1 MLKTNL
7 RRAIDPRHA
16 KAFDTSEL
24 RNEFLIDNLWS
35 PDEVCLT
42 YTQYDRMIVG
52 GATPTSQP
60 LTIDGVDQTG
70 TDSWLD
76 RREAV
81 IVSLGETGTVE
92 ANGKT
97 YQMGRCDMLYLGM
110 GSGAVTLSGGEDSH
124 FYIVSA
130 PAHRAISAQL
140 ITIDDAA
147 KVPLGDRDTSNERV
161 IYQFVHP
168 AVMDSCQIV
177 MGMTKLGTGSV
188 WNTMPAHYHERRSEA
203 YLYLDLDDGQNIVH
217 LMGEPDETRHLV
229 VRNEQAV
236 LSPPWSIHCGAG
248 TASYSFVWAMAG
260 DNVDYTDVDMVAMED
275 LR

>member
-16 KAFDTSEL
+16 KTMDTTEL
-24 RNEFLIDNLWS
+24 RDEFLIDDLFQ
-35 PDEVCLT
+35 DDKVCLT
-42 YTQYDRMIVG
+42 YSQYDRMIVG
-52 GATPTSQP
+52 GATPKTGP

-70 TDSWLD
+70 TPSWLD

-81 IVSLGETGTVE
+81 LVNLGTDGTVE
-92 ANGKT
+92 ASGES

-110 GSGAVTLSGGEDSH
+110 GSGPVTVSGSDAH
-124 FYIVSA
+124 FYIISA
-130 PAHRAISAQL
+130 PAHRAIPSRL
-140 ITIDDAA
+140 VTIDDAA
-147 KVPLGDRDTSNERV
+147 QVPLGTRDTSNERV

-168 AVMDSCQIV
+168 AVMNSCQIV

-203 YLYLDLDDGQNIVH
+203 YLYIDLPEDQNVVH
-217 LMGEPDETRHLV
+217 LMGEPTETRHMIL
-229 VRNEQAV
+229 RNEQAV

-248 TASYSFVWAMAG
+248 TASYSFIWAMAG
-260 DNVDYTDVDMVAMED
+260 DNIDYTDVDMVGMEE

>member
-16 KAFDTSEL
+16 KTMDTTEL
-24 RNEFLIDNLWS
+24 RAEFLIDDLFQ
-35 PDEVCLT
+35 DDKVCLT
-42 YTQYDRMIVG
+42 YSQYDRMIVG
-52 GATPTSQP
+52 GATPKSGP

-70 TDSWLD
+70 TPSWLD

-81 IVSLGETGTVE
+81 LVNLGTSGTVE
-92 ANGKT
+92 AAGQS
-97 YQMGRCDMLYLGM
+97 YELGRCDMLYLGM
-110 GSGAVTLSGGEDSH
+110 GSGAVTVSGSDAH
-124 FYIVSA
+124 FYIISA
-130 PAHRAISAQL
+130 PAHREIPARL
-140 ITIDDAA
+140 VTIDDAA
-147 KVPLGDRDTSNERV
+147 QVPLGARDTSNERV

-168 AVMDSCQIV
+168 AVMESCQIV

-203 YLYLDLDDGQNIVH
+203 YLYLDLPQDQNIVH
-217 LMGEPDETRHLV
+217 LMGEPDETRHMIL
-229 VRNEQAV
+229 RNEQAV
-236 LSPPWSIHCGAG
+236 LSPPWSIHSGAG
-248 TASYSFVWAMAG
+248 TSSYSFIWAMAG

>member
-16 KAFDTSEL
+16 KTFDTTQL
-24 RNEFLIDNLWS
+24 RDEFLISTLWAD
-35 PDEVCLT
+35 DEVCLT
-42 YTQYDRMIVG
+42 YSQYDRMIVG
-52 GATPTSQP
+52 GATPKSAP
-60 LTIDGVDQTG
+60 LVIDGVDQTG
-70 TDSWLD
+70 TPSWLD

-81 IVSLGETGTVE
+81 LVNLGSSGTVE
-92 ANGKT
+92 AAGET
-97 YQMGRCDMLYLGM
+97 YDMGRCDTLYLGM
-110 GSGAVTLSGGEDSH
+110 GSGAVTVSGPDAH
-124 FYIVSA
+124 FYIISA
-130 PAHRAISAQL
+130 PAHRAIPARL

-147 KVPLGDRDTSNERV
+147 QVPLGDRDTSNERV

-168 AVMDSCQIV
+168 AVMESCQIV
-177 MGMTKLGTGSV
+177 MGMTKLGKGSV

-203 YLYLDLDDGQNIVH
+203 YLYLDLDEGQNIVH
-217 LMGEPDETRHLV
+217 LMGEPDETRHLI

-248 TASYSFVWAMAG
+248 TASYAFIWAMAG
-260 DNVDYTDVDMVAMED
+260 DNVDYTDVDMVAMET

>member
-16 KAFDTSEL
+16 KTFDTTEL

-35 PDEVCLT
+35 EDEVCLT
-42 YTQYDRMIVG
+42 YSQYDRMIVG
-52 GATPTSQP
+52 GATPKSYP

-70 TDSWLD
+70 TPSWLD

-81 IVSLGETGTVE
+81 IVSLGEAGTVE
-92 ANGKT
+92 AGGET

-110 GSGAVTLSGGEDSH
+110 GSGAVTLSGSEDAH

-130 PAHRAISAQL
+130 PAHRAIPARL
-140 ITIDDAA
+140 ITIEDAA
-147 KVPLGDRDTSNERV
+147 QVPLGDRDTSNERV

-168 AVMDSCQIV
+168 AVMESCQIV

-203 YLYLDLDDGQNIVH
+203 YLYLDLDDGQNVVH
-217 LMGEPDETRHLV
+217 LMGEPDETRHLIA
-229 VRNEQAV
+229 RNEQAI

-248 TASYSFVWAMAG
+248 TASYAFIWAMAG

>member
-16 KAFDTSEL
+16 KTMDTSEL
-24 RNEFLIDNLWS
+24 RAEFLIDDLFH
-35 PDEVCLT
+35 PDKVCLT
-42 YTQYDRMIVG
+42 YSQYDRMIVG
-52 GATPTSQP
+52 GASPTSGP

-70 TDSWLD
+70 TPSWLD

-81 IVSLGETGTVE
+81 LVNLGTAGTVQ
-92 ANGKT
+92 AGGVS
-97 YQMGRCDMLYLGM
+97 YDLGRCDMLYLGM
-110 GSGAVTLSGGEDSH
+110 GTGAVTLGGADAR
-124 FYIVSA
+124 FYIISA
-130 PAHRAISAQL
+130 PAHRAIPARL
-140 ITIDDAA
+140 VTIEDAA
-147 KVPLGDRDTSNERV
+147 QVPLGARDTSNERV

-168 AVMDSCQIV
+168 AVMESCQIV

-203 YLYLDLDDGQNIVH
+203 YLYLDLPENQNVVH
-217 LMGEPDETRHLV
+217 LMGEPHETRHMI

-248 TASYSFVWAMAG
+248 TSSYSFIWAMAG
-260 DNVDYTDVDMVAMED
+260 DNIDYTDVDMVAMGD

>member
-16 KAFDTSEL
+16 KTFDTTAL
-24 RNEFLIDNLWS
+24 RDEFLIENLWVK
-35 PDEVCLT
+35 DAVQLT

-52 GATPTSQP
+52 GACPTSGP

-70 TDSWLD
+70 TPSWLD

-81 IVSLGETGTVE
+81 LVNLGTDGQVE
-92 ANGKT
+92 AAGET

-110 GSGAVTLSGGEDSH
+110 GSGAVTVSGPDAR
-124 FYIVSA
+124 FYIISA
-130 PAHRAISAQL
+130 PAHRAIPARL
-140 ITIDDAA
+140 ITIKDAVQ
-147 KVPLGDRDTSNERV
+147 VPLGGRDTSNERV

-168 AVMDSCQIV
+168 AAMESCQIV

-203 YLYLDLDDGQNIVH
+203 YLYLDLPADQNVVH
-217 LMGEPDETRHLV
+217 LMGEPDETRHLI

-248 TASYSFVWAMAG
+248 TSSYSFIWAMAG

-275 LR
+275 MR

>member
-16 KAFDTSEL
+16 KTFDTAEL
-24 RNEFLIDNLWS
+24 RSEFLIEDLWR
-35 PDEVCLT
+35 PDEVCMT
-42 YTQYDRMIVG
+42 YSQYDRMIVG
-52 GATPTSQP
+52 GASPKTGP
-60 LTIDGVDQTG
+60 LTIDGIDQTG
-70 TDSWLD
+70 TPNWLD

-81 IVSLGETGTVE
+81 LVNLGTKGMVDAAGESYTL
-92 ANGKT
+92 
-97 YQMGRCDMLYLGM
+97 GRGDMLYLGM
-110 GSGAVTLSGGEDSH
+110 GTGAVTLSGADAR

-130 PAHRAISAQL
+130 PAHRAIPARL
-140 ITIDDAA
+140 VTIADAA
-147 KVPLGDRDTSNERV
+147 QVPLGTRDTSNERV

-168 AVMDSCQIV
+168 AVMESCQIV

-203 YLYLDLDDGQNIVH
+203 YLYLDLEEGQNIVH
-217 LMGEPDETRHLV
+217 MMGEPDETRHLI

-248 TASYSFVWAMAG
+248 TASYSFIWAMAG
-260 DNVDYTDVDMVAMED
+260 DNIDYTDVDMVAMED

>member
-16 KAFDTSEL
+16 KTFDTTAL
-24 RNEFLIDNLWS
+24 RDEFLIENLWVK
-35 PDEVCLT
+35 DAVQLT

-52 GATPTSQP
+52 GASPTSGS

-70 TDSWLD
+70 TPSWLD

-81 IVSLGETGTVE
+81 LVNLGTDGQVE
-92 ANGKT
+92 AAGET

-110 GSGAVTLSGGEDSH
+110 GSGAVTVSGPDAR
-124 FYIVSA
+124 FYIISA
-130 PAHRAISAQL
+130 PAHRAIPARL
-140 ITIDDAA
+140 ITIKDAVQ
-147 KVPLGDRDTSNERV
+147 VPLGGRDTSNERV

-168 AVMDSCQIV
+168 AVMESCQIV

-203 YLYLDLDDGQNIVH
+203 YLYLDLPADQNVVH
-217 LMGEPDETRHLV
+217 LMGEPDETRHLI

-248 TASYSFVWAMAG
+248 TSSYSFIWAMAG

-275 LR
+275 MR